1 MTFPYKCVLIIG
13 ATSGI
18 GLALAERMIEN
29 GIFVIAVGRRKERLD
44 EFVAKHGSE
53 KAAASQFDITSLG
66 GIPVW
71 AAKITTTY
79 PEIDAIVLNSGI
91 QRTLD
96 FTKPKDIDLVRT
108 QTEITTNYTSYLFL
122 ITYFMPHLQAKA
134 PKPVALIAV
143 SSGLALIPLPRC
155 GNYCATKA
163 AIHSLCWSI
172 RAQLERDEASKH
184 IKVIEILP
192 PAVQT
197 ELHSQQKELVAIG
210 EGNIGIPLEQFLSE
224 AWAGLERGDL
234 EIPVGQVR
242 QRFDHVEEP
251 RRQGF
256 EGMLKYIDA
265 TAKAKENAQDS

>member
-1 MTFPYKCVLIIG
+1 MTFPYKCVLMIG

-29 GIFVIAVGRRKERLD
+29 GIFVIGVGRRKERLD
-44 EFVAKHGSE
+44 EFVAKHGFE
-53 KAAASQFDITSLG
+53 KAAVSQFDITNLD
-66 GIPVW
+66 GIPAW
-71 AAKITTTY
+71 AEKITTTY
-79 PEIDAIVLNSGI
+79 PDLDAVVLNSGI

-108 QTEITTNYTSYLFL
+108 QREVTTNYTSYLFL

-134 PKPVALIAV
+134 PKPAALIAV
-143 SSGLALIPLPRC
+143 SSGLGLIPLPRC

-184 IKVIEILP
+184 IKVVEIFP

-210 EGNIGIPLEQFLSE
+210 EGNIGIPLGQFIDE
-224 AWAGLERGDL
+224 TWAGLTRGDL
-234 EIPVGQVR
+234 EIPVGHVR
-242 QRFDHVEEP
+242 QRFDRLEEP
-251 RRQGF
+251 RREGFQG
-256 EGMLKYIDA
+256 
-265 TAKAKENAQDS
+265 TVKAYMPPKI